1 MLGVTSGAAAGGL
14 LIDRFIS
21 FWFVL
26 IFGLLI
32 ATTMKLPKNVRR

>member
-1 MLGVTSGAAAGGL
+1 